1 MIAYVTV
8 SADDIVGAKRFY
20 SAFLPAL
27 DYGLEEASEGLSCA
41 AGTTGSVSRFAGCVR

>member
-27 DYGLEEASEGLSCA
+27 DCGLEEASAGLSYA
-41 AGTTGSVSRFAGCVR
+41 LLVQPG